1 MNIAVKKINKM
12 WLFVSVDFLFQR
24 ERGETKKKTGRR
36 RRRRPNVYILELV
49 I

>member
-24 ERGETKKKTGRR
+24 ERGETKKKKQGGEEEEAQMFTCW
-36 RRRRPNVYILELV
+36 E
-49 I
+49 